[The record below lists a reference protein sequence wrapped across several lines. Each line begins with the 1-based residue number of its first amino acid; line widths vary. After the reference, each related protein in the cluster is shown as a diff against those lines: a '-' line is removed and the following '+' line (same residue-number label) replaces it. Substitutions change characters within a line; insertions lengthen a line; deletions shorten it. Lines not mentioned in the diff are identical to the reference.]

1 MPAETHTHR
10 NPIDRETVAALVRE
24 RVADV
29 AGVDPDDVPETA
41 TFEELD
47 IDTMAVIELAEG
59 IEEELGERTVGFHL
73 DDDDLEDLHS
83 VSDTIEYVLQRLG

>member
-29 AGVDPDDVPETA
+29 AGVDPDEVAETA
-41 TFEELD
+41 TFEDLD
-47 IDTMAVIELAEG
+47 IDTMAVIELAEA